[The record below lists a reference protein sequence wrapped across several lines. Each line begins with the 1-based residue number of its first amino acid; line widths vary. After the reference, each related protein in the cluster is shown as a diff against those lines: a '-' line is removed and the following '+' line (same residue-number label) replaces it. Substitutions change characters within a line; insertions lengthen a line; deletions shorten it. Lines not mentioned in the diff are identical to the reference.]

1 MKNII
6 LIAFE
11 ITGILSWLVIL
22 FFILGII
29 SIKGKSKD
37 EYEDVPHIW

>member
-1 MKNII
+1 MKITLTI
-6 LIAFE
+6 LE
-11 ITGILSWLVIL
+11 ITGSLLWLIIL